1 MAARIGLGLL
11 IVDGKAQRL
20 GQHETHGKG
29 RQ

>member
-1 MAARIGLGLL
+1 MDASIGSGLI

-20 GQHETHGKG
+20 RQHKTHGKG